1 MQFRAVWADYIT
13 YALPG
18 GTYSWGE
25 DIVLAETELA
35 DGTAVSVPM
44 QGKTYGMDSRN
55 GTYIK
60 AYANAAESVPT
71 GEMITQPAG
80 WEEENSS
87 DKLTEWTE
95 ASFETVVRNGK
106 IVIKWGI
113 TGPNSAEIYPGQIFY
128 FKSIDF
134 TIKE

>member
-1 MQFRAVWADYIT
+1 
-13 YALPG
+13 
-18 GTYSWGE
+18 
-25 DIVLAETELA
+25 
-35 DGTAVSVPM
+35 
-44 QGKTYGMDSRN
+44 MDSRN
-55 GTYIK
+55 GTFIK
-60 AYANAAESVPT
+60 AYANAAESDPT

-106 IVIKWGI
+106 IVIKWAI